1 MLGVRRIKLHNAAG
15 LESGRQCAVPLDRH
29 QCLED
34 GITAVGFRVR
44 SLKLATQIGR
54 SHPVRLATRPKD
66 GQSPWQ
72 AGVGAVGSAE
82 RYAVSFV
89 SLYRQLSVA
98 AKPLM
103 ASLSDK
109 AALLILAN
117 TLKYAVGFALPMV
130 LVRHL
135 TQDDYGTYQQLS
147 LIANFA
153 TGIMVLGLPTS
164 IYYFYHL
171 KSAERSGRPTLIA
184 QTQLLLLASGALT
197 AVAIALAAPLL
208 ARRMSNARLLELLP
222 LYSVYVG
229 LFIAGEHFMHVM
241 ISQNRYLGAVTLELA
256 ETAFRVGGLIVL
268 LALGFALPAIVIML
282 VVYAAVR
289 LVGRSYWL
297 WQGAD
302 SLRHA
307 SAGGRF
313 LGAHLAYSLPL
324 AATSGIGLLG
334 GLLDRGIVAMAFT
347 PVDYAI
353 YSVGALEIPLDTI
366 FQVSVLNV
374 LRASLPPL
382 IAAGRI
388 DEVIQ
393 IWRDSVRKLAII
405 IVPSFTFLICF
416 ANRFITTLFTSS
428 YAASVH
434 VFHIY
439 LLVLPQYM
447 LVLSVVPQVYGRT
460 RLNLYVV
467 AISVASNAV
476 LSLILLREMGI
487 LGPAT
492 ALVCSTYLSSL
503 LFFIVT
509 MRLLK
514 ATPAQ
519 LLPLAAIGRT
529 ALAAVLAVIPA
540 VAASSVIDS
549 GLLGLAT
556 GAVVFG
562 VAYLFAGY
570 LVGVF
575 NASDIRIARSWIRRL
590 VPAVS

>member
-1 MLGVRRIKLHNAAG
+1 
-15 LESGRQCAVPLDRH
+15 
-29 QCLED
+29 
-34 GITAVGFRVR
+34 
-44 SLKLATQIGR
+44 
-54 SHPVRLATRPKD
+54 
-66 GQSPWQ
+66 
-72 AGVGAVGSAE
+72 
-82 RYAVSFV
+82 
-89 SLYRQLSVA
+89 
-98 AKPLM
+98 M

-164 IYYFYHL
+164 IYYFYHR
-171 KSAERSGRPTLIA
+171 KSAERPGRPTLIV
-184 QTQLLLLASGALT
+184 QTQLMLLASGALT
-197 AVAIALAAPLL
+197 AVAIVLVAPLL

-229 LFIAGEHFMHVM
+229 LFIAGEHFMHLM
-241 ISQNRYLGAVTLELA
+241 ISQNRYRGAITLELA
-256 ETAFRVGGLIVL
+256 ETGFRVATLVML
-268 LALGFALPAIVIML
+268 LALGFALHAIVLML

-297 WQGAD
+297 WQGSD
-302 SLRHA
+302 SVRHA
-307 SAGGRF
+307 SWSERF
-313 LGAHLAYSLPL
+313 LGAQLAYSLPL

-334 GLLDRGIVAMAFT
+334 ALLDRGIVAMAFT

-382 IAAGRI
+382 VAAGRI

-405 IVPSFTFLICF
+405 IVPSFTFLVCF
-416 ANRFITTLFTSS
+416 ANRFITTLFTNA
-428 YAASVH
+428 YQASVH
-434 VFHIY
+434 VFRIY
-439 LLVLPQYM
+439 LLVLPLYM

-514 ATPAQ
+514 ATPPQ

-540 VAASSVIDS
+540 VGVASLIESELVALAS
-549 GLLGLAT
+549 GAT
-556 GAVVFG
+556 VFG
-562 VAYLFAGY
+562 AAYLLAGY

-575 NASDIRIARSWIRRL
+575 NASDISFARSWIRRL
-590 VPAVS
+590 VPVVS

>member
-1 MLGVRRIKLHNAAG
+1 
-15 LESGRQCAVPLDRH
+15 
-29 QCLED
+29 
-34 GITAVGFRVR
+34 
-44 SLKLATQIGR
+44 
-54 SHPVRLATRPKD
+54 
-66 GQSPWQ
+66 
-72 AGVGAVGSAE
+72 
-82 RYAVSFV
+82 
-89 SLYRQLSVA
+89 
-98 AKPLM
+98 M

-135 TQDDYGTYQQLS
+135 SQDDYGTYQQLN

-164 IYYFYHL
+164 IYYFYHR
-171 KSAERSGRPTLIA
+171 KSTEPAGRPTLIA
-184 QTQLLLLASGALT
+184 QTQLLLLVSGAVT
-197 AVAIALAAPLL
+197 ALAIALAAPLL
-208 ARRMSNARLLELLP
+208 ARHMSNARLLELLP

-229 LFIAGEHFMHVM
+229 VFIAGEHFMHVM
-241 ISQNRYLGAVTLELA
+241 ISQNRYVGAVTLELA
-256 ETAFRVGGLIVL
+256 ETAFRVGSLIIL
-268 LALGFALPAIVIML
+268 LALGYALHAIVLML
-282 VVYAAVR
+282 VIYAAVR

-297 WQGAD
+297 WQGED
-302 SLRHA
+302 SVRHA
-307 SAGGRF
+307 AWRGRF
-313 LGAHLAYSLPL
+313 LGAQLAYSLPL
-324 AATSGIGLLG
+324 AATMGIGLIG

-382 IAAGRI
+382 VAAGRI
-388 DEVIQ
+388 DEVIR

-405 IVPSFTFLICF
+405 IVPSFTYLVCF

-428 YAASVH
+428 YAASVR

-439 LLVLPQYM
+439 LLVLPLYM

-467 AISVASNAV
+467 AVSVASNAV
-476 LSLILLREMGI
+476 LSLILLREIGI
-487 LGPAT
+487 LGPAS

-503 LFFIVT
+503 LYFIVT
-509 MRLLK
+509 MKLLR

-519 LLPLAAIGRT
+519 LLPVAAIGRT
-529 ALAAVLAVIPA
+529 ALAAVLAALPA
-540 VAASSVIDS
+540 LGVSSLIESGVVALAAS
-549 GLLGLAT
+549 
-556 GAVVFG
+556 AVVFA
-562 VAYLFAGY
+562 VAYLLAAY
-570 LVGVF
+570 LLGVF
-575 NASDIRIARSWIRRL
+575 KTSDINTARSWIRRL
-590 VPAVS
+590 VPAAS

>member
-1 MLGVRRIKLHNAAG
+1 
-15 LESGRQCAVPLDRH
+15 
-29 QCLED
+29 
-34 GITAVGFRVR
+34 
-44 SLKLATQIGR
+44 
-54 SHPVRLATRPKD
+54 
-66 GQSPWQ
+66 
-72 AGVGAVGSAE
+72 
-82 RYAVSFV
+82 
-89 SLYRQLSVA
+89 
-98 AKPLM
+98 M

-130 LVRHL
+130 LVRLL

-164 IYYFYHL
+164 IYYFYHR
-171 KSAERSGRPTLIA
+171 KSAEPAGRPTLMA
-184 QTQLLLLASGALT
+184 QTQIVLLASGALT
-197 AVAIALAAPLL
+197 ALALALAAPLL
-208 ARRMSNARLLELLP
+208 ARRMSNPRLLELLP

-241 ISQNRYLGAVTLELA
+241 ISQNRYLGAVALELA
-256 ETAFRVGGLIVL
+256 ETAFRVASLVLL
-268 LALGFALPAIVIML
+268 LALGFALHAIVLML
-282 VVYAAVR
+282 VLYAAVR

-302 SLRHA
+302 SVRHA
-307 SAGGRF
+307 SWSGRF
-313 LGAHLAYSLPL
+313 LGAQLAYSLPL
-324 AATSGIGLLG
+324 AATMGIGLLG

-382 IAAGRI
+382 VAAGRI
-388 DEVIQ
+388 DEVIR

-405 IVPSFTFLICF
+405 IVPSFTFLVCF
-416 ANRFITTLFTSS
+416 ATRFITTLFTDS
-428 YAASVH
+428 YQASVH
-434 VFHIY
+434 VFPIY

-467 AISVASNAV
+467 AIAVACNAV
-476 LSLILLREMGI
+476 LSLILLREIGI

-492 ALVCSTYLSSL
+492 AFVCSTYLSAL

-509 MRLLK
+509 MRLLQ

-519 LLPLAAIGRT
+519 LLPLPAIGRT
-529 ALAAVLAVIPA
+529 ALAAVLAVLPA
-540 VAASSVIDS
+540 AALSSVIES
-549 GLLGLAT
+549 GLVALAA
-556 GAVVFG
+556 GAAVFG
-562 VAYLFAGY
+562 VAYLLMGY

-575 NASDIRIARSWIRRL
+575 NASDISVARSWIRRL
-590 VPAVS
+590 VPAAP

>member
-1 MLGVRRIKLHNAAG
+1 
-15 LESGRQCAVPLDRH
+15 
-29 QCLED
+29 
-34 GITAVGFRVR
+34 
-44 SLKLATQIGR
+44 
-54 SHPVRLATRPKD
+54 
-66 GQSPWQ
+66 
-72 AGVGAVGSAE
+72 
-82 RYAVSFV
+82 
-89 SLYRQLSVA
+89 
-98 AKPLM
+98 M

-117 TLKYAVGFALPMV
+117 ALKYAVGFALPMV

-135 TQDDYGTYQQLS
+135 TQADYGTYQQLS

-171 KSAERSGRPTLIA
+171 KSAERAGRPTLIA
-184 QTQLLLLASGALT
+184 QTQLMLLVSGALT
-197 AVAIALAAPLL
+197 AVALALAAPLL

-222 LYSVYVG
+222 LYSAYVG

-241 ISQNRYLGAVTLELA
+241 IRQNRYLGAVTLELA
-256 ETAFRVGGLIVL
+256 ETAFRVGALIVL
-268 LALGFALPAIVIML
+268 LALGFALHAIVLML

-302 SLRHA
+302 SVRHA
-307 SAGGRF
+307 AAGGRF
-313 LGAHLAYSLPL
+313 LGAQLAYSLPL
-324 AATSGIGLLG
+324 AATMGIGLLG

-382 IAAGRI
+382 VAAGRI
-388 DEVIQ
+388 DEVIR

-405 IVPSFTFLICF
+405 ILPSFTFLVCF

-428 YAASVH
+428 YEASVR

-439 LLVLPQYM
+439 LLVLPLYM

-467 AISVASNAV
+467 AASVASNAV
-476 LSLILLREMGI
+476 LSLILLREIGI

-492 ALVCSTYLSSL
+492 ALVCSTYLGAL

-540 VAASSVIDS
+540 IAVSSVIES
-549 GLLGLAT
+549 GAAALAS
-556 GAVVFG
+556 GAVVFA

-575 NASDIRIARSWIRRL
+575 NASDMRIARSWIRRL
-590 VPAVS
+590 VPGGAVAS